1 MTITEQILDQLAA
14 LAYLDSGQ
22 DQAKSLAHEVNT
34 IIDFVEQLK
43 AVDTN
48 KIAPLYHPIDYHQPL
63 RDDLITETNC
73 EKSL

>member
-34 IIDFVEQLK
+34 IIDFVEQLMYHK
-43 AVDTN
+43 YLYN
-48 KIAPLYHPIDYHQPL
+48 PLKTGQGPGHH
-63 RDDLITETNC
+63 
-73 EKSL
+73 